1 ENRKQKLSWKRLLGS
16 TVFLSVMII
25 GSLFVYKKKK

>member
-1 ENRKQKLSWKRLLGS
+1 KWLLGS